1 MRLAKVCVVAGAAL
15 AASTLAAAAG
25 CEAEFQGTWKTG
37 ETGDYAVE
45 AFTRGPT
52 CDRSVAVIVLRD
64 PTGDVAHQE
73 ALPAGFVATLAGRAG
88 ADEMKSALAEWA
100 DPAKSPYKRAHD
112 LPKWPKGADATEGDF
127 PFMTEEG
134 IDRDTYE
141 AIRKADGPVFCYVQG
156 MESMSCLGIVD
167 GVLQPLGVQMFPG

>member
-1 MRLAKVCVVAGAAL
+1 MKLPTLLTTAAL
-15 AASTLAAAAG
+15 ALAGSTFAASAG
-25 CEAEFQGTWKTG
+25 CDAVFEGTWKTG
-37 ETGDYAVE
+37 ATGDYTVE

-64 PTGDVAHQE
+64 PAGDIVHQE

-88 ADEMKSALAEWA
+88 ADEMTAALAEWA
-100 DPAKSPYKRAHD
+100 DPERSAYKRAHD

-127 PFMTEEG
+127 PFMPEDG
-134 IDRDTYE
+134 IDRDAYE
-141 AIRKADGPVFCYVQG
+141 AIRKADGPVSCYVQG
-156 MESMSCLGIVD
+156 MESMTCLGIVD